1 MSNLQKG
8 EIVKYVNVKQE
19 IKTKKS
25 NKYSIEFE
33 IKSSPKILYNYL
45 SNASSL
51 EEWFADKVTIREG
64 DFIFHWDGTEQ
75 RAHIVSKKDNQ
86 LIRYK
91 WVTDDKKDESFFQF
105 EIIQDEI
112 TGDVALII
120 TDFAEES
127 EKEANSL
134 LWSSQIH
141 TLMHIIG
148 S

>member
-1 MSNLQKG
+1 
-8 EIVKYVNVKQE
+8 VKQE
-19 IKTKKS
+19 IKTKKKV
-25 NKYSIEFE
+25 KYTLEFE

-75 RAHIVSKKDNQ
+75 RARIVSKKENS

-91 WVTDDKKDESFFQF
+91 WVTDDKKDDSYFQF

-112 TGDVALII
+112 TSDIALMV
-120 TDFAEES
+120 TDFAEED
-127 EKEANSL
+127 EKEENAL
-134 LWSSQIH
+134 LWNSQIH
-141 TLMHIIG
+141 NLMHIIG
-148 S
+148 C